1 MTEDDPFFDDG
12 GRPCGSADFH
22 NRMALCR
29 LLGILLDGTVSA
41 ERVGRRAYML
51 AFHLKA
57 GCPFPNQREL
67 AGFFDITE
75 GRVSQELKEL
85 RAVIDKQACRSQG
98 SSPGAAKFPHRV
110 KA

>member
-1 MTEDDPFFDDG
+1 MIDDPAIDEESQ
-12 GRPCGSADFH
+12 PAPSADFYY
-22 NRMALCR
+22 RMVTCR